1 MKELDASVALLA
13 VLLSTACGVTG
24 IGQAST
30 SDLIN
35 DAGTELAHA
44 TGLEVSG
51 AFSKDSED
59 FSVDIQMNP
68 PHSAHITGSKN
79 TSSQTSVNYEAVQID
94 SKDYYRSLD
103 LARIAAGGTAEG
115 SLVARMLGG
124 RWFTYKGTPFDLG
137 VFASA
142 ADIKA
147 NFLTDLKVSR
157 KDNVDAGGQNTAQ
170 LASGD
175 YVLNITEASPHR
187 LVFLQTVAG
196 KTVQGMSQAHM
207 AIKNYEKDF
216 AIQAPTKVIDLDD
229 PTTWPPLYTVVS
241 VENSRCGVP
250 CTLSA
255 ALKNL
260 GGVDGASAPSSVTFD
275 VTNSASH
282 KVLGSC
288 TVTIHPDVPHNQTV
302 TERCT
307 ISGAAWTNFSGRY
320 SYGATPHNPAYD

>member
-1 MKELDASVALLA
+1 MRELDVSVALLA
-13 VLLSTACGVTG
+13 ILVTTACGVPG
-24 IGQAST
+24 IGQVST

-35 DAGTELAHA
+35 GAGTELAQA

-68 PHSAHITGSKN
+68 PHSAHITASKSSN
-79 TSSQTSVNYEAVQID
+79 SQTSVNYEAVQID

-103 LARIAAGGTAEG
+103 LARIAAGDTAE
-115 SLVARMLGG
+115 SRPVARMLGG

-137 VFASA
+137 MFASA

-170 LASGD
+170 LATGD
-175 YVLNITEASPHR
+175 YVLNITEAPPHR

-196 KTVQGMSQAHM
+196 KTVQGMSQAHV
-207 AIKNYEKDF
+207 AIKNYNQDF
-216 AIQAPTKVIDLDD
+216 AIQAPAKVIDLDD
-229 PTTWPPLYTVVS
+229 PTTWPPLYTIVS
-241 VENSRCGVP
+241 VENSRCGTP

-255 ALKNL
+255 RVKNL
-260 GGVDGASAPSSVTFD
+260 GGVEGASAPSTIAFEL
-275 VTNSASH
+275 TNFANH

-288 TVTIHPDVPHNQTV
+288 TVTIQPNVPHNQTV

-307 ISGAAWTNFSGRY
+307 ISSSAWTSFSGSY

>member
-1 MKELDASVALLA
+1 MRELDASVVLLA
-13 VLLSTACGVTG
+13 ILLSTACGFTG

-35 DAGTELAHA
+35 GAGTELAQA

-51 AFSKDSED
+51 AFSRDSED

-68 PHSAHITGSKN
+68 PHSAHITASKSS
-79 TSSQTSVNYEAVQID
+79 TSQTSVNYEAVQID
-94 SKDYYRSLD
+94 RKDYYRSLD
-103 LARIAAGGTAEG
+103 VARIAAGDTAEARM
-115 SLVARMLGG
+115 VARMLGG
-124 RWFTYKGTPFDLG
+124 RWFTYKGKPFDLG
-137 VFASA
+137 MFASA

-207 AIKNYEKDF
+207 AIKNYNKDF
-216 AIQAPTKVIDLDD
+216 AIEAPTRVIDLDD
-229 PTTWPPLYTVVS
+229 PTTWPPLYTIVS
-241 VENSRCGVP
+241 VENSRCGTP

-255 ALKNL
+255 QVKNL
-260 GGVDGASAPSSVTFD
+260 GGLEGASAPSTVTFD
-275 VTNSASH
+275 LTNSANH

-288 TVTIHPDVPHNQTV
+288 MVTIQPNVQHNQAV

-307 ISGAAWTNFSGRY
+307 ISGSAWTNFSGSY

>member
-1 MKELDASVALLA
+1 MRELDARAAVLA
-13 VLLSTACGVTG
+13 VLLFTACAVPG

-35 DAGTELAHA
+35 GAGTELAHA
-44 TGLEVSG
+44 TGLEVNG
-51 AFSKDSED
+51 AFSKESGD
-59 FSVDIQMNP
+59 FSVNIQMNP
-68 PHSAHITGSKN
+68 PHSAHITASKSS
-79 TSSQTSVNYEAVQID
+79 SSQTSLNYEAIQIGD
-94 SKDYYRSLD
+94 KDFYRSLD
-103 LARIAAGGTAEG
+103 LAKLAAAQTPDAQQ
-115 SLVARMLGG
+115 VARMVGG
-124 RWFTYKGTPFDLG
+124 RWFTYSGTPLDLG

-170 LASGD
+170 LATGD

-196 KTVQGMSQAHM
+196 KTVQGYSQAHM
-207 AIKNYEKDF
+207 SITNYNKVF
-216 AIQAPTKVIDLDD
+216 AIEAPPKVVDLDD
-229 PTTWPPLYTVVS
+229 PATWPPLYTIVS
-241 VENSRCGVP
+241 VENSRCGTP

-255 ALKNL
+255 QVKNL
-260 GGVDGASAPSSVTFD
+260 GGVEGATAPSTVTFD
-275 VTNSASH
+275 LKNSANQ

-288 TVTIHPDVPHNQTV
+288 NVTIHPDLPHNQTV

-307 ISGAAWTNFSGRY
+307 ISSSAWTSFSGRY
-320 SYGATPHNPAYD
+320 TYGASAHNPAYD

>member
-1 MKELDASVALLA
+1 MRELHACVAVLA
-13 VLLSTACGVTG
+13 VLLAACAVPGV
-24 IGQAST
+24 GQAST
-30 SDLIN
+30 ADLIN
-35 DAGTELAHA
+35 GAGTELAHA
-44 TGLEVSG
+44 TGLQVSG
-51 AFSKDSED
+51 AFSKDSGD

-68 PHSAHITGSKN
+68 PHSAHITASKSS
-79 TSSQTSVNYEAVQID
+79 SSQTSLNYEAIQID

-103 LARIAAGGTAEG
+103 LARIAAVDTTEAK
-115 SLVARMLGG
+115 LVTRMLGG

-137 VFASA
+137 MFTST

-147 NFLTDLKVSR
+147 NFLTNLRVSR

-170 LASGD
+170 LATGD

-196 KTVQGMSQAHM
+196 KTVQGMSQAHI
-207 AIKNYEKDF
+207 AIKSYNRDF
-216 AIQAPTKVIDLDD
+216 AIQAPTKVVDLDD
-229 PTTWPPLYTVVS
+229 PTTWPPLYTIVS
-241 VENSRCGVP
+241 VENSRCGTP

-255 ALKNL
+255 KIKNL
-260 GGVDGASAPSSVTFD
+260 GGVEGASAPSSVTFD
-275 VTNSASH
+275 LTNSANH

-288 TVTIHPDVPHNQTV
+288 TVTIQHDVPHNQTV

-307 ISGAAWTNFSGRY
+307 ISSSAWTNFSGRY